1 MIGRRQTPDG
11 LPFRLYVTKG
21 KFKVRFFYKLPGGK
35 LAFSLTARANNAAE
49 VAAVRKDAIGRAEI
63 LNGHAAPPGTTGA
76 LITAYFVWQDKLPR
90 DSEDRKAEGTLI
102 ENKREKKN
110 LEKVFGLM
118 PPQDIR
124 PKDVYG
130 YLAARADRGA
140 PAKANKEIALLSA
153 ILEFGRRKGLLEIN
167 PCRDIRYN
175 KTRPSTKF
183 VEWSHV
189 EYAIAEARRRGGS
202 YLVLALCVMCAY
214 LTVSR
219 PTEMRM
225 LQRRAES
232 DDGILIPVGKRKA
245 GHAQKVKLI
254 EWSPELRAVID
265 EAKAVQRTTS
275 VYLFANSDGQVYT
288 RSGWNTIW
296 TRLMI
301 YCETRAKEEDVTFE
315 RFTLANMRPTSITDR
330 LDSNDATTRTGEAS
344 GHADGRMVAKVYD
357 RRTVKRSK
365 ATAIKA
371 VKG

>member
-1 MIGRRQTPDG
+1 MIGRRKTPDG

-21 KFKVRFFYKLPGGK
+21 KFKVRYFYKLPGGK

-63 LNGHAAPPGTTGA
+63 LNGHAAAPGTVGA
-76 LITAYFVWQDKLPR
+76 LITAYFRWQDKMPR

-118 PPQDIR
+118 APQDIR

-130 YLAARADRGA
+130 YLAARAAQGA

-153 ILEFGRRKGLLEIN
+153 ILEYGRRLGQLEVN

-189 EYAIAEARRRGGS
+189 EFAIAEARRRGGS
-202 YLVLALCVMCAY
+202 YLVCALCVMAAY

-225 LQRRAES
+225 LTRQSES
-232 DDGILIPVGKRKA
+232 PEGLRIAVGKRKA
-245 GHAQKVKLI
+245 GQAQKHKLI

-265 EAKAVQRTTS
+265 EAKTLQRTAS
-275 VYLFANSDGQVYT
+275 IYLFGNAEGQPYT

-296 TRLMI
+296 TRLMV
-301 YCETRAKEEDVTFE
+301 YCEELAKEEGKTFE

-330 LDSNDATTRTGEAS
+330 LDSNDETTRTGQAS

-365 ATAIKA
+365 ATPIK
-371 VKG
+371 G